1 MRRIYKI
8 AKAELA
14 TLFYSPVA
22 WFILVVFSFQVGMQF
37 IDLIGEQAQANTL
50 GYSWG
55 FLTANLLGGMRGLF
69 TVVQQYLYLY
79 MPLLTMSLMS
89 REYSSGSIKLL
100 YASPVTS
107 THIILG
113 KFLSMM
119 LYGLVLMGVLFV
131 MVLFGGCVID
141 NFGWGEALSGLLG
154 LYLLL
159 CAYAAIGLF
168 VSSLTSYQV
177 MAAFGT
183 LFILAMFNYVGGVW
197 QDYEFVRDITYW
209 LSIRGRTE
217 EFIYGLICSEDVLY
231 FLIVIFLFLTW
242 TVYRLI
248 NRVQKRSWT
257 TRWGIYL
264 GVFLVSIMLGY
275 MSSRPALMAYHDSTR
290 TKSNSLSKNS
300 QEIVA
305 LLDGKVKITT
315 YTNLLDKD
323 FWSTLPNHINF
334 DKETFRPYTRFK
346 PDMKIRYI
354 YFYDNAN
361 NPELEEQ
368 YPDMSDEERAKQIS
382 ENYGVPFSIFLAP
395 EKMRE
400 IEDLSA
406 EGNKTIRVIERENGQ
421 KAYLRFYFQGGWKD
435 SPGEAEISAAFKRL
449 VSEVPTIGFLAGH
462 GERNIYREGDREY
475 KRISSDKNT
484 RSSMINQG
492 FNIEEVYLHSALPD
506 SIDILVISE
515 LRAPLSAGEMSYLQE
530 FINRGGN
537 LFVLGG
543 PGRQELM
550 NPIIEQ
556 FGVRFMP
563 GQLVQPT
570 PLLQADLI
578 QAIPTDEG
586 AAYWSNLDF
595 IRKNEGCVAM
605 PGCVGLEY
613 TPTDGITVVP
623 LLSTDTTGCWNRI
636 VATDFVRDSVR
647 YMPETGDQAGIFT
660 TTLALTRNVNDL
672 EQRVLIVGNTDF
684 LSNGEFATG
693 RREVRNFNGIL
704 KHAAFYWL
712 SHEELPVNTE
722 GDAPIDRKLYVSE
735 AAMEIW
741 SIVFMVVIPVI
752 LALAGIIIWVR
763 RRGR

>member
-1 MRRIYKI
+1 M
-8 AKAELA
+8 
-14 TLFYSPVA
+14 
-22 WFILVVFSFQVGMQF
+22 
-37 IDLIGEQAQANTL
+37 
-50 GYSWG
+50 
-55 FLTANLLGGMRGLF
+55 
-69 TVVQQYLYLY
+69 
-79 MPLLTMSLMS
+79 
-89 REYSSGSIKLL
+89 
-100 YASPVTS
+100 
-107 THIILG
+107 
-113 KFLSMM
+113 
-119 LYGLVLMGVLFV
+119 
-131 MVLFGGCVID
+131 
-141 NFGWGEALSGLLG
+141 
-154 LYLLL
+154 
-159 CAYAAIGLF
+159 
-168 VSSLTSYQV
+168 
-177 MAAFGT
+177 
-183 LFILAMFNYVGGVW
+183 
-197 QDYEFVRDITYW
+197 
-209 LSIRGRTE
+209 
-217 EFIYGLICSEDVLY
+217 
-231 FLIVIFLFLTW
+231 
-242 TVYRLI
+242 
-248 NRVQKRSWT
+248 
-257 TRWGIYL
+257 
-264 GVFLVSIMLGY
+264 SIMLGY

-346 PDMKIRYI
+346 PDMKIRYV

-660 TTLALTRNVNDL
+660 TTLALTHNVNDL

-763 RRGR
+763 RCGR

>member
-1 MRRIYKI
+1 MKMIFKI
-8 AKAELA
+8 AKTELQS
-14 TLFYSPVA
+14 LFYSPIA
-22 WFILVVFSFQVGMQF
+22 WLLLVVFAYQVGMIMSGMLEDIVVRQAMGYESWKITTIF
-37 IDLIGEQAQANTL
+37 GDLFKNVQGTL
-50 GYSWG
+50 Y
-55 FLTANLLGGMRGLF
+55 F
-69 TVVQQYLYLY
+69 YI
-79 MPLLTMSLMS
+79 PLLTMNMIS
-89 REYSSGSIKLL
+89 RDLSGGTIKLL
-100 YASPVTS
+100 QSAPLRNAEIV
-107 THIILG
+107 LG
-113 KFLSMM
+113 KYLALMIF
-119 LYGLVLMGVLFV
+119 GLAMMGVLLFY
-131 MVLFGGCVID
+131 VLFGVCTIQNID
-141 NFGWGEALSGLLG
+141 FPYVLTGMLG

-275 MSSRPALMAYHDSTR
+275 MSSRTALMAYHDSTR

-346 PDMKIRYI
+346 PDMKIRYV

-449 VSEVPTIGFLAGH
+449 ASEVPTIGFLAGH